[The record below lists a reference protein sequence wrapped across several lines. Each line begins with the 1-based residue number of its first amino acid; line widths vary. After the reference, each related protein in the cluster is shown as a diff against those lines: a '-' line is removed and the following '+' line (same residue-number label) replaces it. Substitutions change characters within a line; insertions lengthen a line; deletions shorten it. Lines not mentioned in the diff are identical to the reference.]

1 MMSDKKKRII
11 QFDLWINDGVERV
24 DNFWG
29 VMVSG
34 YPLSPHIIFETDGK
48 DVMKDAFAAL
58 RQNMPGVDYSI
69 SYWSWIS
76 GIDTTG
82 E

>member
-1 MMSDKKKRII
+1 MDDMSKKLKRII

-29 VMVSG
+29 AKVSG
-34 YPLSPHIIFETDGK
+34 YPQSPHITFETDGK
-48 DVMKDAFAAL
+48 DVMRDAFAAL
-58 RQNMPGVDYSI
+58 RQDIPNTDYSI
-69 SYWSWIS
+69 SYWSWI
-76 GIDTTG
+76 